1 MMPAEMMPFARNLA
15 VAHAKDHCAAP
26 DTSASGTVQ
35 TAAGL
40 LAGSTR
46 YRSDARSIA
55 ERHGVARAMRRVM
68 LLACALSL
76 AACSALGGKQTPFA
90 IHAPAVPAFAT
101 PTAPP
106 VEWQLQV
113 MLPQASSALDSPR
126 IAVMPSPGVLEV
138 YPAVR
143 WRDPAPRLL
152 RSLVV
157 QAFDASGRIT
167 GVSGAHAGLSADYAL
182 AIELHDFQAEVRAD
196 GTHAAIRLQAKLF
209 DLRANRIVATHAFEA
224 TSPAAG
230 NDAASAVT
238 AFDAALAQLLPALVD
253 WTIEAGS
260 KAHAARS
267 S

>member
-1 MMPAEMMPFARNLA
+1 MISVVGLPDALACARRGQA
-15 VAHAKDHCAAP
+15 RR
-26 DTSASGTVQ
+26 ASQ
-35 TAAGL
+35 
-40 LAGSTR
+40 
-46 YRSDARSIA
+46 SIA
-55 ERHGVARAMRRVM
+55 V
-68 LLACALSL
+68 LACALAL

-90 IHAPAVPAFAT
+90 IHAPTVPAFAT

-113 MLPQASSALDSPR
+113 VLPQASSALDSPR

-167 GVSGAHAGLSADYAL
+167 GVSGANAGLSADYAL

-209 DLRANRIVATHAFEA
+209 DLRANRIVATQPFEA

-230 NDAASAVT
+230 NEAASAVS

-260 KAHAARS
+260 KAHVARS

>member
-1 MMPAEMMPFARNLA
+1 MMPLARIL
-15 VAHAKDHCAAP
+15 DAAP
-26 DTSASGTVQ
+26 AMNRRAAPNAWAS
-35 TAAGL
+35 
-40 LAGSTR
+40 
-46 YRSDARSIA
+46 ARSATATSPPPPSTGRRNNVQSITA
-55 ERHGVARAMRRVM
+55 RRVVARAARRVA

-76 AACSALGGKQTPFA
+76 AACSTLGGKQTAFA
-90 IHAPAVPAFAT
+90 IHAPSVPTFA
-101 PTAPP
+101 PATAAP
-106 VEWQLQV
+106 VDWQLQV
-113 MLPQASSALDSPR
+113 VLPQASSALDSPR
-126 IAVMPSPGVLEV
+126 IAVMPRTGVLEV

-209 DLRANRIVATHAFEA
+209 DLRANRIVATHPFEA
-224 TSPAAG
+224 TSPAVG
-230 NDAASAVT
+230 DDAASAVT

>member
-1 MMPAEMMPFARNLA
+1 MMPADMKPFARNLA
-15 VAHAKDHCAAP
+15 NAPAMNRCVAP
-26 DTSASGTVQ
+26 DASASGT
-35 TAAGL
+35 AAMSPL
-40 LAGSTR
+40 LASTG
-46 YRSDARSIA
+46 YLKSARSIVA
-55 ERHGVARAMRRVM
+55 RDVVARAMRHVA
-68 LLACALSL
+68 LLACALAL
-76 AACSALGGKQTPFA
+76 AACSTLGGEQTPFA
-90 IHAPAVPAFAT
+90 IHAPTVPAFVA

-113 MLPQASSALDSPR
+113 VLPQASSALDSPR

-209 DLRANRIVATHAFEA
+209 DLRANRIVATRAFEA
-224 TSPAAG
+224 TSPSAG

-253 WTIEAGS
+253 WTIAAGN

-267 S
+267 P

>member
-1 MMPAEMMPFARNLA
+1 MARR
-15 VAHAKDHCAAP
+15 AA
-26 DTSASGTVQ
+26 
-35 TAAGL
+35 
-40 LAGSTR
+40 
-46 YRSDARSIA
+46 
-55 ERHGVARAMRRVM
+55 

-76 AACSALGGKQTPFA
+76 AACSTLGGKQTPFA
-90 IHAPAVPAFAT
+90 VHAPAVPAFAA
-101 PTAPP
+101 PSAPP
-106 VEWQLQV
+106 VDWQLQV
-113 MLPQASSALDSPR
+113 VLPQSSSALDSAR

-167 GVSGAHAGLSADYAL
+167 GVSGANAGLSADYAL
-182 AIELHDFQAEVRAD
+182 AIELHDFQAEVGAD
-196 GTHAAIRLQAKLF
+196 GTRAAIRLQAKLF
-209 DLRANRIVATHAFEA
+209 DLRANRIVATRAFEA

-253 WTIEAGS
+253 WTIEAGN
-260 KAHAARS
+260 KAHTARS
-267 S
+267 P